1 MEMTVLAFVL
11 GLMLLA
17 VPAALLYIYNVKLER
32 LMLMAVARM
41 LAVMLLTGLFLYFAF
56 RYDSAWINLLF
67 FVLMVVLA
75 AAASI
80 RKLVGLPFRQHF
92 VPVLA
97 GMSAAALLVGGWL
110 LLVAAAANDWQVN
123 LMEARWLLPVTGL
136 LMGSLIGLNR
146 RALAAYYK
154 GFEHHSALYYYLLG
168 NGATHRE
175 AVAYLMRRALQY
187 AALPVMGQMTG
198 MVVGQAP
205 VVVWAMLLAGV
216 GVWTA
221 VAWQVLLLVAVLAAS
236 MLSVTVALVVAQLQN
251 EKTKNRK

>member
-17 VPAALLYIYNVKLER
+17 VPATILYIYKVKLER
-32 LMLMAVARM
+32 QMLMSVARM
-41 LAVMLLTGLFLYFAF
+41 LYVMLLTGLFLYFAF
-56 RYDSAWINLLF
+56 TCDSAWLNLLF

-75 AAASI
+75 AAAST
-80 RKLVGLPFRQHF
+80 RKLVNLPFRRHF

-97 GMSAAALLVGGWL
+97 GMAAAALIVGGWL

-123 LMEARWLLPVTGL
+123 VVEARWLLPVTGVL
-136 LMGSLIGLNR
+136 VGSLIGLNS
-146 RALAAYYK
+146 RALAAYHK

-168 NGATHRE
+168 NGATRRE
-175 AVAYLMRRALQY
+175 AVAYLMRQALQQ
-187 AALPVMGQMTG
+187 AALPVMGQMAV
-198 MVVGQAP
+198 MMVGQAP
-205 VVVWAMLLAGV
+205 MVVWAMLMSGV

-236 MLSVTVALVVAQLQN
+236 MLSVTVALVVVQVQE
-251 EKTKNRK
+251 EKMKNR

>member
-17 VPAALLYIYNVKLER
+17 VPATLLYIYKVRLER
-32 LMLMAVARM
+32 LLLMSVVRM
-41 LAVMLLTGLFLYFAF
+41 LAAMLLTGAFLYFAF
-56 RYDSAWINLLF
+56 RWDSAWINLLF

-75 AAASI
+75 AAAST
-80 RKLVGLPFRQHF
+80 RRLVGLPFRRHF

-97 GMSAAALLVGGWL
+97 GMSAAVVAVGGWL

-123 LMEARWLLPVTGL
+123 VVEARWLLPVAGL
-136 LMGSLIGLNR
+136 LAGSLIGLNS
-146 RALAAYYK
+146 RALAAFHK

-175 AVAYLMRRALQY
+175 AVAYLMRRALQQ
-187 AALPVMGQMTG
+187 AALPVMGQMAAL
-198 MVVGQAP
+198 VAGQAP
-205 VVVWAMLLAGV
+205 MVVWAMLLSGV

-236 MLSVTVALVVAQLQN
+236 MLSVTVALLVAQMQD
-251 EKTKNRK
+251 EKMKNR